1 MCKYTNLKTQQD
13 NQLTPDRLL
22 ATQVVGALVSLDC
35 GAGMLDAHA
44 RNDVKST
51 LVPPRSSPTTSK
63 LNSANLSSLN
73 AVWGSSSS
81 NPLG

>member
-1 MCKYTNLKTQQD
+1 MYVYSGP
-13 NQLTPDRLL
+13 TPDRLP
-22 ATQVVGALVSLDC
+22 ATRIGGALESLDC
-35 GAGMLDAHA
+35 GAGMLDDHA
-44 RNDVKST
+44 RNDAKST
-51 LVPPRSSPTTSK
+51 LIPPTSSPTTSK

>member
-1 MCKYTNLKTQQD
+1 MYVYSGP
-13 NQLTPDRLL
+13 TPDRLL
-22 ATQVVGALVSLDC
+22 AAQAVGALESLDC
-35 GAGMLDAHA
+35 GAGMLDDHA